1 LVDWVDNF
9 DERGYQMVRG
19 LFPQSA
25 CDALLGD
32 LESCCVPGANRRG
45 GARLR
50 LSQTPRLRAAATRS
64 AITEIASAVLGAPC
78 FPVRALFFDKTIEAN
93 WKVTWHQDVTIAV
106 KREKD
111 APGFGPWTE
120 KSGIVHVQPPAN
132 VLERMVAARLH
143 LDDCCETN
151 GPLRVIPGSHKAG
164 RLSMMEIA
172 AWRETAV
179 QVACTARRGD
189 VLLLR
194 PLLLHASSAA
204 ITPAHRRVLHVEY
217 ASLALPNG
225 LEWFERC
232 A

>member
-1 LVDWVDNF
+1 MDSF
-9 DERGYQMVRG
+9 DERGYQIVSG
-19 LFPQSA
+19 VFSQSE
-25 CDALLGD
+25 CDALIGD
-32 LESCCVPGANRRG
+32 LESSCVPGADRRG

-50 LSQTPRLRAAATRS
+50 LSQTPRLHAAATRS
-64 AITEIASAVLGAPC
+64 PITEMASAVLGARC
-78 FPVRALFFDKTIEAN
+78 FPVRALFFDKTTEAN

-106 KREKD
+106 KRHED

-120 KSGIVHVQPPAN
+120 KSGIVHVHPPAT

-151 GPLRVIPGSHKAG
+151 GPVRVIPGSHKAG
-164 RLSMMEIA
+164 RLSTMEIA

-179 QVACTARRGD
+179 QVACPARRGD

-204 ITPAHRRVLHVEY
+204 VTPAHRRVLHVEY
-217 ASLALPNG
+217 ASHALPDG
-225 LEWFERC
+225 LEWFEQC